1 MLRRGSG
8 VPLALGTWQAPR
20 FYVYE
25 AGEVPGVPK
34 DLLYIK
40 ESAWGPAAAQVGPAP
55 VFLGKHLELQAT
67 QTNKTPLRGRKTIE
81 LGAGADAHAC
91 EENGP
96 TLALLQHNV
105 ATFNSEFTKCHP
117 IRSGEFPASETLR
130 GFFDLIFVTDLLNS
144 PSARV
149 KTLKCLL
156 HLLGARTECIIVHAW
171 RSPEAEKTFFEA
183 LGKCLIVSRLDGQ
196 RDIQKRCMQAI
207 SRSISDSA
215 RDIHEA
221 TDEVPNP

>member
-40 ESAWGPAAAQVGPAP
+40 ESAWGPAAVQVGPAP

-81 LGAGADAHAC
+81 LGAG
-91 EENGP
+91 E
-96 TLALLQHNV
+96 
-105 ATFNSEFTKCHP
+105 CH
-117 IRSGEFPASETLR
+117 
-130 GFFDLIFVTDLLNS
+130 FVTEQLGLTR
-144 PSARV
+144 AG
-149 KTLKCLL
+149 
-156 HLLGARTECIIVHAW
+156 GARLLP
-171 RSPEAEKTFFEA
+171 STFI
-183 LGKCLIVSRLDGQ
+183 GCTHI
-196 RDIQKRCMQAI
+196 
-207 SRSISDSA
+207 
-215 RDIHEA
+215 
-221 TDEVPNP
+221 